1 MHFKRQLITIEKYLG
16 YNPLFIP
23 FQKILLILFD
33 EIPLRNLKHAERN
46 KVKTRTHID
55 DFHFSCKVVLE

>member
-1 MHFKRQLITIEKYLG
+1 MHFKRQFIAIEEDLG

-23 FQKILLILFD
+23 LQKILLILFD
-33 EIPLRNLKHAERN
+33 EIPLRNLKHTERN

-55 DFHFSCKVVLE
+55 DFHLSCKVILE